1 MIKKILLYNCFHLG
15 DIFFSQ
21 PIVRQLCMFNPHIEF
36 TLAIKYCSYLF
47 CEIPNLKII
56 IIDKNDRLEQHHN
69 ASTYFVVDK
78 GTIAINLWIFAI
90 AQNSWDLCH
99 FIEVS
104 LPNMQKQFFSIIKKI
119 NREYDVRIYFPL
131 FDLPSLLPVLPSRTD
146 ISRFQDWLTHSKY
159 KQTILYFNYR
169 PMSGQKVPVDDHD
182 SVILS
187 LSSLFPE
194 NAIIVPKISD
204 TLRLRINQDHE
215 NIIDAEHILDCIQI
229 EPTCEHLCKLGKITL
244 FCSYAIIFDIGA
256 CYFHVNNQFLQS
268 KVNIIH
274 VSPTSNFFD
283 KIKSHWKNL
292 STGRMRLLE
301 AENQDQV
308 LEKLKTM
315 IQNHSL

>member
-15 DIFFSQ
+15 DLFFSQ
-21 PIVRQLCMFNPHIEF
+21 PLVRQLCMFNPHIEF
-36 TLAIKYCSYLF
+36 ELAIKYCSYLF
-47 CEIPNLKII
+47 CEIPNLKVR
-56 IIDKNDRLEQHHN
+56 IIDQHDRLEQQHN
-69 ASTYFVVDK
+69 ASTYFVVDT

-104 LPNMQKQFFSIIKKI
+104 LPNMQKQFLSVIEKV
-119 NREYDVRIYFPL
+119 NREYDGRIYFPL
-131 FDLPSLLPVLPSRTD
+131 FDLPSLLPTLPSQTD
-146 ISRFQDWLTHSKY
+146 ISIFQDWLTRSQY

-182 SVILS
+182 SFILS
-187 LSSLFPE
+187 LSSMFPE
-194 NAIIVPKISD
+194 SAIIIPKVSH
-204 TLRLRINQDHE
+204 TLQSMINQNYE
-215 NIIDAEHILDCIQI
+215 NIIDAEHILDCKQI

-268 KVNIIH
+268 EVNIIH
-274 VSPTSNFFD
+274 VSPTRKFFD
-283 KIKSHWKNL
+283 KVKSHWNNL
-292 STGRMRLLE
+292 PTERMRLLE
-301 AENQDQV
+301 AHDQHQV

-315 IQNHSL
+315 IQK